1 MVKNDYKIKVFNCH
15 TIFSKPQNSIIATK
29 LELVKS
35 KPINNLYHLVTFGVK
50 IALINHQPVCLGG
63 SKSIIMLQSFFIL
76 CSGADR
82 NLLTSCSEGEK
93 TKYVGIGATVFFTA
107 IMALIA
113 SSYALYTVFDNPF
126 IAMGFGIIWG
136 LLIFNLDRFIV
147 STIRKRDT
155 FSSEFL
161 QASPR
166 IILAIIIAIVISK
179 PLEIKIFE
187 KEINTVLL
195 KEKNAMTLNNKK
207 EIATYFKSDLDKNK
221 AENDLLKAEITKKEA
236 EVNSLYETYIAEAE
250 GTKGTMKLG
259 KGPVFKEKIAKHN
272 LASAELDSLRK
283 NNLAKIALNDSKSK
297 TLQTDLDKKITETQP
312 IIDGFD
318 GLMARIN
325 ALNALPLLPS
335 LFIMLLFLAIETSP
349 IIAKLLSQKGEYDF
363 KLEDIETA
371 LKTTLSQNKYQREL
385 LVKTSA
391 AMHDKVYD
399 DIAQDKK
406 LYDLQRRKATE
417 LLELQ
422 ANGFL
427 EKQKKTL

>member
-1 MVKNDYKIKVFNCH
+1 MFIEKF
-15 TIFSKPQNSIIATK
+15 
-29 LELVKS
+29 
-35 KPINNLYHLVTFGVK
+35 LYQFVTFHVK
-50 IALINHQPVCLGG
+50 RLLIRIINPL
-63 SKSIIMLQSFFIL
+63 IMLKKFFIL
-76 CSGADR
+76 CSGADK
-82 NLLTSCSEGEK
+82 NLLEGCSEGEQ

-107 IMALIA
+107 VMAFIA
-113 SSYALYTVFDNPF
+113 CSYALFTVFDDPYM
-126 IAMGFGIIWG
+126 AMGFGLVWG

-147 STIRKRDT
+147 STIRKRDN
-155 FSSEFL
+155 FRSEFL

-195 KEKNAMTLNNKK
+195 KEKNAMALNNKK
-207 EIATYFKSDLDKNK
+207 EVTNYFQSDLDKNK
-221 AENDLLKAEITKKEA
+221 TETANLKAEIAKKEK
-236 EVNSLYETYIAEAE
+236 EVNTLYETYIAEAE
-250 GTKGTMKLG
+250 GTKGSMKLG

-272 LASAELDSLRK
+272 LASAELDSVRK
-283 NNLAKIALNDSKSK
+283 TNLAKIAINDKK
-297 TLQTDLDKKITETQP
+297 AATLQADLDKKVTETQP

-325 ALNALPLLPS
+325 TLEKLPLIPS

-349 IIAKLLSQKGEYDF
+349 IIAKLLSPRGEYDY
-363 KLEDIETA
+363 KLEDLETA
-371 LKTTLSQNKYQREL
+371 LKATLTQDKYQREL
-385 LVKTSA
+385 LIKTSA
-391 AMHDKVYD
+391 SMHDKVYE

-406 LYDLQRRKATE
+406 LYDLQHQKATE

-422 ANGFL
+422 AHNFV